1 MDTNIILRVPDA
13 VTQDTMDF
21 RSEAD
26 KFLDNLIEP
35 DVFKAYRVP
44 MGIYEQRTSG
54 KYMVRI
60 RIGAGIVTPGQLKK
74 TAQLSKKYANGIV
87 HLTTRQDLQLHGV
100 NIEDT
105 PDILEQLLD
114 VGLSTKGGGG
124 NTVRN
129 VTACPRS
136 GVCPNEIF
144 DVAPYSIAVAEYL
157 LANKDSFALPRKYK
171 ISFSGCAS
179 DCALASVS
187 DLGFFA
193 KLVDG
198 QKGFAVYAA
207 GGLGKK
213 SRVAVKIE
221 DFITEDKIFVVAE
234 AIRRLFY
241 KYGDRE
247 NRNKARLRFVLERF
261 GQDKFVELYK
271 QEKEELI
278 SENNN
283 NFPKIRNVSY
293 ENSEQVS
300 DKQHIDKNSNCL
312 LDKQKGFATI
322 KLNLN
327 QGDIPADDLVKVAEI
342 AEKHSKGFVR
352 TSQIQNLCMTSI
364 PLNDIKAVEKELARL
379 SINVSGKIKN
389 NIVTCTGA
397 STCRLGFCFSRNLA
411 DAISEKL
418 RDNNII
424 NTDKLLR
431 ISGCPNSCGHHF
443 IANIGLQGRA
453 KKIDGKLMPHY
464 DIFFGGQTIQDSA
477 RLAEKIGILPA
488 KAIPAFV
495 LQLYKSDVIDKNS
508 TLEAIEIIS
517 NSLPKIL
524 PDDFYCDFGSDKPF
538 SVNIA

>member
-1 MDTNIILRVPDA
+1 MNEDTTLQLPRSVVQDA
-13 VTQDTMDF
+13 YAF
-21 RSEAD
+21 RGEVK
-26 KFLDNLIEP
+26 KFLEGLIEP
-35 DVFKAYRVP
+35 DTFKAYRVP

-60 RIGAGIVTPGQLKK
+60 RIGAGIATPFQLRK
-74 TAQLSKKYANGIV
+74 TAELSKKYANAIV

-100 NIEDT
+100 NIDDT
-105 PDILEQLLD
+105 PDILEQLLE
-114 VGLSTKGGGG
+114 VGLSTRGGGG

-136 GVCPNEIF
+136 GVCRSKFF

-157 LANKDSFALPRKYK
+157 LANQNSFKLPRKYK
-171 ISFSGCAS
+171 ISFSGCTN

-193 KLVDG
+193 KLKNG
-198 QKGFAVYAA
+198 KKGFAVYAA

-221 DFITEDKIFVVAE
+221 DFITEDEIFAVAE
-234 AIRRLFY
+234 TIRRLFY

-247 NRNKARLRFVLERF
+247 NSNKARLRFVLERF
-261 GQDKFVELYK
+261 GQEKFIELYK
-271 QEKEELI
+271 KKKEEFI
-278 SENNN
+278 SENSSG
-283 NFPKIRNVSY
+283 FPAIREIKY
-293 ENSEQVS
+293 EISE
-300 DKQHIDKNSNCL
+300 DKNIEKANWQ
-312 LDKQKGFATI
+312 LDKQSGFASI

-327 QGDIPADDLVKVAEI
+327 QGDIPADDLIKVTDI
-342 AEKHSKGFVR
+342 AEKYSKGFVR
-352 TSQIQNLCMTSI
+352 TSQLQDLYITSI
-364 PLNDIKAVEKELARL
+364 RLNDTEAVEKEISRL
-379 SINVSGKIKN
+379 SIDVSGKTKN

-418 RDNNII
+418 RENNI
-424 NTDKLLR
+424 NADKLLR

-453 KKIDGKLMPHY
+453 KKINGKLMPHY

-488 KAIPAFV
+488 KAIPEFV
-495 LQLYKSDVIDKNS
+495 LQLYQLKRIDKNNV
-508 TLEAIEIIS
+508 TEIIEAV
-517 NSLPKIL
+517 NKSLLNIFPE
-524 PDDFYCDFGSDKPF
+524 DYYCDFGCDKPF
-538 SVNIA
+538 SMGVV